1 MRKENRMKGR
11 RIALEG
17 PGNDE
22 YTCNIRENAK
32 AYLMGIEIRIKDDDC
47 VCAPQV
53 DSNPTSS
60 RGEKIDEYFRA
71 LTIELVH
78 ALLSFRLLR
87 VSVLA

>member
-1 MRKENRMKGR
+1 MKGR
-11 RIALEG
+11 SIVLEG

-22 YTCNIRENAK
+22 YTCNIRGCVK

-53 DSNPTSS
+53 DSNTTSS
-60 RGEKIDEYFRA
+60 CGENIYEDFRSR
-71 LTIELVH
+71 TIELVH

>member
-1 MRKENRMKGR
+1 MR
-11 RIALEG
+11 
-17 PGNDE
+17 
-22 YTCNIRENAK
+22 
-32 AYLMGIEIRIKDDDC
+32 IEIRIKDDDC

-60 RGEKIDEYFRA
+60 CGEKIDEDIGS
-71 LTIELVH
+71 LTIELIH

>member
-1 MRKENRMKGR
+1 
-11 RIALEG
+11 
-17 PGNDE
+17 
-22 YTCNIRENAK
+22 
-32 AYLMGIEIRIKDDDC
+32 MGIEIRIKDDDC

-60 RGEKIDEYFRA
+60 RGEKIDEDIGS
-71 LTIELVH
+71 LTIELIH

>member
-1 MRKENRMKGR
+1 
-11 RIALEG
+11 
-17 PGNDE
+17 
-22 YTCNIRENAK
+22 
-32 AYLMGIEIRIKDDDC
+32 MGVEVWIKDDDC

-60 RGEKIDEYFRA
+60 RGEKIDENIGS
-71 LTIELVH
+71 LTIELIH